1 MDAFRYHRG
10 ELHCEAVSLRRLAEQ
25 FGTPLYV
32 YSQGHL
38 VGQHAAL
45 DRALRDVDHLLCYSV
60 KANSSLAILRI
71 LAKAGAGFDIV
82 SGGELHRVAQVGG
95 DPRKTVFSG
104 VGKTRDE
111 IEYALK
117 LGIYGFNVESES
129 ELRTVARVARRLG
142 KRAPIALRVNPGVD
156 PDTHH
161 YISTGRHESKF
172 GVSVKRALAVYRE
185 ASRMAGIEIRGV
197 QMHIGSQITKSAP
210 FVLAIKKM
218 VPLIEQVRALAPD
231 TLRFCDIGGGL
242 GIRYR
247 HEKPPTAQQYA
258 AAVLPQVR
266 RLGLRILTEHGR
278 FVVGNGGVLLAR
290 VLYVKHTP
298 VKRFV
303 ITDTA
308 MNDLIRPALYGS
320 FHQIVPA
327 VRRNRGTMV
336 ADIVGPVCESGD
348 FFAHDRRMARVE
360 EGDLLAVMSSGAYG
374 MVMASNYNTRPRPAE
389 VLVSGRLFE
398 VVRRRESVKDLMRGE
413 TLPEWLGLSRFNRA
427 TA

>member
-1 MDAFRYHRG
+1 MNGFAYRDG
-10 ELHCEAVSLRRLAEQ
+10 ELCCEQVPLRRLARQ

-32 YSQGHL
+32 YSQGHMI
-38 VGQHAAL
+38 GQHTAL
-45 DRALRDVDHLLCYSV
+45 DRALRGVDHLLCYAV
-60 KANSSLAILRI
+60 KANSNLAVLRA
-71 LAKAGAGFDIV
+71 LANAGAGFDIV

-95 DPRKTVFSG
+95 DPQKTVFSG

-117 LGIYGFNVESES
+117 LGIYAFNVESES
-129 ELRTVARVARRLG
+129 ELRTIAGVARRLG

-156 PDTHH
+156 PETHH

-218 VPLIEQVRALAPD
+218 APLIEQVRAIAPR
-231 TLRFCDIGGGL
+231 TLRFYDIGGGL

-247 HEKPPTAQQYA
+247 DQKPPSAQQYA
-258 AAVLPQVR
+258 AAVLPQVH

-278 FVVGNGGVLLAR
+278 FVVGNGGVLLMR

-303 ITDTA
+303 ITDAA

-320 FHQIVPA
+320 YHEIVPVA
-327 VRRNRGTMV
+327 KSSHGTMT

-348 FFAHDRRMARVE
+348 FLAQDRRLARVE
-360 EGDLLAVMSSGAYG
+360 EGDLLAVMSAGAYG
-374 MVMASNYNTRPRPAE
+374 MVMASNYNTRSRPAE
-389 VLVSGRLFE
+389 VLVNRRQFD
-398 VVRRRESVKDLMRGE
+398 VVRRRESLKDLVRGE
-413 TLPEWLGLSRFNRA
+413 MLPRWLE
-427 TA
+427 